1 MGASEKCTPGFERLL
16 SEAGLSER
24 EAEAL
29 RTVALGLTAEE
40 AARLMG
46 VTPSTV
52 GTYRQRG
59 YKKLGVSTRSEFLSI
74 PQARAEATS
83 VTRNANAT
91 DTADNALAPDCSSA
105 ATPRGEKHA
114 GAIGRILLVAIACL
128 IVAFVTLRL
137 LPAHSFEDRGYLDSP
152 SGNIPTDYGELPNVV
167 GMRADAAASEVAQ
180 AGFCPLFEAQASELP
195 SGKVLEIKNAKSAAG
210 LGAGISIF
218 SWGEGCTSGYNL
230 EGDWKASVVLVVAT

>member
-1 MGASEKCTPGFERLL
+1 LDASEKCTPDFERLL

-29 RTVALGLTAEE
+29 RTVAQGLTAEE
-40 AARLMG
+40 AGQLMG

-74 PQARAEATS
+74 PQARAEAAS
-83 VTRNANAT
+83 AARNADAANAANNAPTPDRPSAVIPCGEKRANAT
-91 DTADNALAPDCSSA
+91 
-105 ATPRGEKHA
+105 K
-114 GAIGRILLVAIACL
+114 RIVLIAIACL
-128 IVAFVTLRL
+128 IAAFVTQRL
-137 LPAHSFEDRGYLDSP
+137 FSLHYYEEKGYLGSP
-152 SGNIPTDYGELPNVV
+152 SGIISTDYGELPNVI

-180 AGFCPLFEAQASELP
+180 SGFCPLFESQASELP
-195 SGKVLEIKNAKSAAG
+195 SGKVLELKEVKSAEA
-210 LGAGISIF
+210 LGTGISIF

>member
-1 MGASEKCTPGFERLL
+1 MDASEKCTPGFEQLL

-29 RTVALGLTAEE
+29 RTVAQGLTAEE

-91 DTADNALAPDCSSA
+91 DTADNAPASECSRAEISRRK
-105 ATPRGEKHA
+105 TNA
-114 GAIGRILLVAIACL
+114 GATRRIVLATIACL
-128 IVAFVTLRL
+128 ALSLVALLL
-137 LPAHSFEDRGYLDSP
+137 LPAHSFEDKGYLDSP
-152 SGNIPTDYGELPNVV
+152 SGTISTDYGDLPNVV

-180 AGFCPLFEAQASELP
+180 AGFCPLFEAQTSELP
-195 SGKVLEIKNAKSAAG
+195 SGKVLEIKNVKSAAG
-210 LGAGISIF
+210 LGAGVSAF

-230 EGDWKASVVLVVAT
+230 KGGWKASVVLVVAT